1 MPLPLHF
8 AQLIAVGQKQNLD
21 ALNFHGGQ
29 VEALDAVG
37 KAKER
42 VGSSRLVGSIGMG
55 SELQRRVAELVS
67 AGKQR
72 GTENLVEWAVK
83 VGKWVE
89 AAPSIELGEVLVSQL
104 CFQHNRPSLWKFLDI
119 ALSSGLLSPP
129 HVLSILSSRV
139 IPNRWSQPEAYRLYL
154 ELLRRYA
161 FSFGPLSG
169 HVSKEKIMESID
181 VALDLSQTY
190 KVRVVE
196 LGHALVLFFF
206 SVISCLIDST
216 LDDWGF
222 KMTSRK
228 RPRSDFG
235 GADYSDMEIDS
246 RESKNF
252 KIKEHRQRIRKMN
265 SFLAIEVLAKL
276 TESRKALVLLRLVHL
291 NMPEIFNGLLKRL
304 RFLEGHQLASSD
316 LSSAVE
322 SLARLSAN
330 IQRVSGFK
338 YQLNKHKLIGVLL
351 DSGSQKPVFHCN
363 PGFGH
368 STCWVR
374 FDIYMENAMDG
385 KQLSIKS
392 VVDILAE
399 GIMTLQVFNQ
409 ASWQET
415 FLALWLSALRLVQ
428 RERDPLEGPIP
439 HLESRLCVLLSI
451 VPLAIANVLK
461 DETKLDSSSIQG
473 DTVSGNTEN
482 GYGHK
487 MDGKA
492 NTSRK
497 QGLISSLQVLGNFSG
512 LLCPPSSVV
521 DSANI
526 AATKAARFV
535 HNSKNEKD
543 TSGAGSGGDVCI
555 KAGGDMRHLIVE
567 ACIAR
572 NLIDT
577 SVYYWPS
584 YVSASTMSP
593 SDTLPIQK
601 SPWSTFMEGEPL
613 RDSVIN
619 SLITTPASSLEEI
632 EKLYHVALNG
642 SEEEKSA
649 AAKILCGASLRS
661 GWNIQEHVVHFVV
674 KLLSPPVPPNYT
686 GPRSHLTD
694 YMSMLSALLFGASYI
709 DTVHIL
715 SLHGKVPEVAASLIP
730 LCEVFGSLKPTSN
743 NKSSMGDE
751 SSIYMVFSLAF
762 LFLLRLWK
770 FYRPPLEQYITD
782 RGGPVGGV
790 LTLEYLLLLRNGHIA
805 PAWNETNGSGDQLE
819 SSSMEPMYI
828 DSYPKLQ
835 AWYRQNKSCMTS
847 TLTSLSSGNSVHE
860 VANKILSMI
869 YWKITRSG
877 APPSNSSGPSSAS
890 ISGSPADTGED
901 SCQRP
906 MLPAWEVLE
915 AIPFVLD
922 AILTACAHGRLSS
935 RDLTTGLRDLVEFL
949 PASLAAIIS
958 YFSAEVTRGIWKP
971 VPMNGIDWP
980 SPAVILQ
987 SVESEIKE
995 ILGAVGVNVPSC
1007 TSGISTA
1014 MLPLPLAALV
1024 SLTITFKLEKSF
1036 EYIHAVAGLALENC
1050 ASGCCWP
1057 SMPIVGC
1064 LWAQKVRRW
1073 HNFIVVST
1081 SRSIF
1086 RQNKDAVAQ
1095 LLRSCFSSFLGTPHA
1110 STSSLSSQSSVNGLL
1125 GFTIADIN
1133 ARPSVA
1139 PGFLYLRSCRTIHVA
1154 QLVNDVIVGLVAEY
1168 AVKLAT
1174 RCART
1179 DSPRLNSSQVSQCL
1193 AIAKTKEVASLGAS
1207 LLCVTGGV
1215 QLVQELYRETIPNW
1229 LLSSKDERLGEAN
1242 AVSHVMEGYAMAYLV
1257 ILSGS
1262 IEWGIGDNLPSWALS
1277 RRVRVVGIHMDFLA
1291 GALEGNISLGC
1302 HPATWKAYVSC
1313 LVGLM
1318 VNFAPVW
1325 IREVKVET
1333 LRKLA
1338 GGLRGWHECELAL
1351 SLLERGGASAVGTA
1365 AELVV
1370 NVLD

>member
-1 MPLPLHF
+1 
-8 AQLIAVGQKQNLD
+8 
-21 ALNFHGGQ
+21 
-29 VEALDAVG
+29 
-37 KAKER
+37 
-42 VGSSRLVGSIGMG
+42 MG
-55 SELQRRVAELVS
+55 SELQRRVAELVT
-67 AGKQR
+67 AGKR
-72 GTENLVEWAVK
+72 RETESPVEWAVE
-83 VGKWVE
+83 VRKWVE

-119 ALSSGLLSPP
+119 ALSSGLLYPLHIISM
-129 HVLSILSSRV
+129 LSSRV
-139 IPNRWSQPEAYRLYL
+139 IPHRWSQPEAYRLYL

-161 FSFGPLSG
+161 FSCGPLSG
-169 HVSKEKIMESID
+169 DVSKEKITESID
-181 VALDLSQTY
+181 VALELSQTY

-196 LGHALVLFFF
+196 LGHAFVLFFF
-206 SVISCLIDST
+206 SVISSLIDST

-235 GADYSDMEIDS
+235 GADYRNMEIDS
-246 RESKNF
+246 RESQNLKV
-252 KIKEHRQRIRKMN
+252 KEHRERIRKMN

-276 TESRKALVLLRLVHL
+276 TASRKALVLLRLVHL
-291 NMPEIFNGLLKRL
+291 NMPEIFNGLLQRL
-304 RFLEGHQLASSD
+304 RFLEGHHRVASD
-316 LSSAVE
+316 LRSAVE
-322 SLARLSAN
+322 PLARLSAN

-338 YQLNKHKLIGVLL
+338 YQLNKHQFVGVLL
-351 DSGSQKPVFHCN
+351 DNGSQKPVFHCN
-363 PGFGH
+363 SGFGH

-392 VVDILAE
+392 VIDILAE
-399 GIMTLQVFNQ
+399 GITTLQVFNQ

-428 RERDPLEGPIP
+428 RERDPLEGPVP
-439 HLESRLCVLLSI
+439 HLESRLCILLCI
-451 VPLAIANVLK
+451 VPLAIANILK
-461 DETKLDSSSIQG
+461 DETKMNSSPIQG

-482 GYGHK
+482 GYEHK
-487 MDGKA
+487 MGGKA
-492 NTSRK
+492 NMSKK
-497 QGLISSLQVLGNFSG
+497 QGLISSLQALGNFSG

-526 AATKAARFV
+526 AATKSARFV
-535 HNSKNEKD
+535 RNSKNEKD
-543 TSGAGSGGDVCI
+543 TTGGSGGHVCI

-577 SVYYWPS
+577 SAYFWPG
-584 YVSASTMSP
+584 YMSASTMSL
-593 SDTLPIQK
+593 SNTTPIQK

-613 RDSVIN
+613 RDSLIN

-632 EKLYHVALNG
+632 KKLYHIALNG
-642 SEEEKSA
+642 SDEEKSA

-674 KLLSPPVPPNYT
+674 KLLSPPVPPNHT
-686 GPRSHLTD
+686 GPRSHLID

-730 LCEVFGSLKPTSN
+730 LCEVFGSHKPASN
-743 NKSSMGDE
+743 KKSSMGDE

-762 LFLLRLWK
+762 LFLFRLWK

-790 LTLEYLLLLRNGHIA
+790 LTLEYLLLLRNGQFA
-805 PAWNETNGSGDQLE
+805 PSGNETNGSGDQLE
-819 SSSMEPMYI
+819 SSSVEAMCI

-835 AWYRQNKSCMTS
+835 AWYRQHKSCTAS
-847 TLTSLSSGNSVHE
+847 TLSSLSSGNPVHE

-877 APPSNSSGPSSAS
+877 APSSNSSGPSSAS
-890 ISGSPADTGED
+890 ISGSPADTRED
-901 SCQRP
+901 ACQRP
-906 MLPAWEVLE
+906 VLPAWEVLE
-915 AIPFVLD
+915 AIPFVLE
-922 AILTACAHGRLSS
+922 AMLTACAHGRLSS

-958 YFSAEVTRGIWKP
+958 YFSAEVTHGIWKP

-980 SPAVILQ
+980 SPAAVLQ
-987 SVESEIKE
+987 TVESEINE
-995 ILGAVGVNVPSC
+995 ILNAVGVNVPSC
-1007 TSGISTA
+1007 ASEISTA
-1014 MLPLPLAALV
+1014 TLPLPMAALV
-1024 SLTITFKLEKSF
+1024 SLTITFKLEKSV
-1036 EYIHAVAGLALENC
+1036 EYIYAVAGLALENC
-1050 ASGCCWP
+1050 ALSCDWP
-1057 SMPIVGC
+1057 SMPILGC

-1081 SRSIF
+1081 SRAIF
-1086 RQNKDAVAQ
+1086 GQNKDALAQ
-1095 LLRSCFSSFLGTPHA
+1095 LLRSCFSSFLGTFHV
-1110 STSSLSSQSSVNGLL
+1110 STSSLSGQSGVNGLL
-1125 GFTIADIN
+1125 GLTIADIN
-1133 ARPSVA
+1133 ARPFVA
-1139 PGFLYLRSCRTIHVA
+1139 PGFLYLSSCRTIHVV
-1154 QLVNDVIVGLVAEY
+1154 QHVSGVIVGLVAEY
-1168 AVKLAT
+1168 AMKLAT
-1174 RCART
+1174 RCAST
-1179 DSPRLNSSQVSQCL
+1179 DSPRLNSSQVSQSL
-1193 AIAKTKEVASLGAS
+1193 AIVKIKEVASLGAS
-1207 LLCVTGGV
+1207 LLCVAGGV

-1229 LLSSKDERLGEAN
+1229 LLSSKEERLGEAN
-1242 AVSHVMEGYAMAYLV
+1242 AVSRVMEGYAMAYLV

-1262 IEWGIGDNLPSWALS
+1262 IEWGIGDNLPSWAHS
-1277 RRVRVVGIHMDFLA
+1277 RRARVVGIHMDFLA
-1291 GALEGNISLGC
+1291 GSLEGNRSLGC

-1318 VNFAPVW
+1318 VNFAPMW

-1338 GGLRGWHECELAL
+1338 GALRGWHESELAI
-1351 SLLERGGASAVGTA
+1351 SLLERGGASAIGSA

>member
-1 MPLPLHF
+1 
-8 AQLIAVGQKQNLD
+8 
-21 ALNFHGGQ
+21 
-29 VEALDAVG
+29 
-37 KAKER
+37 
-42 VGSSRLVGSIGMG
+42 MG
-55 SELQRRVAELVS
+55 SELQRRVAELVT
-67 AGKQR
+67 AGKR
-72 GTENLVEWAVK
+72 RETESPVEWAVE

-119 ALSSGLLSPP
+119 ALSSGLLSPL
-129 HVLSILSSRV
+129 HILSMLSSRV
-139 IPNRWSQPEAYRLYL
+139 IPHRWSQPEAYRLYL

-161 FSFGPLSG
+161 FSCGPLSG
-169 HVSKEKIMESID
+169 DVSKEKITESID
-181 VALDLSQTY
+181 VALELSQTY
-190 KVRVVE
+190 KVHVVE

-206 SVISCLIDST
+206 SVINSLIDST

-228 RPRSDFG
+228 RPRTDFG
-235 GADYSDMEIDS
+235 GADYRNMEIDS
-246 RESKNF
+246 RESQNLKVE
-252 KIKEHRQRIRKMN
+252 EHRERIRKMN

-291 NMPEIFNGLLKRL
+291 NMPEIFNGLLQRL
-304 RFLEGHQLASSD
+304 RFLEGRHRASSD
-316 LSSAVE
+316 FRSAVE
-322 SLARLSAN
+322 PLARLSAN

-338 YQLNKHKLIGVLL
+338 YQLNKHQLIGVLL
-351 DSGSQKPVFHCN
+351 DNGSQKPVFHCN
-363 PGFGH
+363 SGFGH
-368 STCWVR
+368 PTCWVR

-392 VVDILAE
+392 VIDILAE
-399 GIMTLQVFNQ
+399 GITTLQVFNQ

-428 RERDPLEGPIP
+428 RERDPVEGPVP
-439 HLESRLCVLLSI
+439 HLESRLCILLSI
-451 VPLAIANVLK
+451 VPLAIANILK
-461 DETKLDSSSIQG
+461 DETKMNSSSIQG

-487 MDGKA
+487 MGGKA
-492 NTSRK
+492 NTSKK
-497 QGLISSLQVLGNFSG
+497 QGLISSLQALGNFSG

-526 AATKAARFV
+526 AATKSAHFV
-535 HNSKNEKD
+535 RNSKNEKD
-543 TSGAGSGGDVCI
+543 TTGGSGGDVCI

-577 SVYYWPS
+577 SAYFWPG

-593 SDTLPIQK
+593 SNTTPIQK
-601 SPWSTFMEGEPL
+601 SPWSTFMEGESL
-613 RDSVIN
+613 RDSLIN

-632 EKLYHVALNG
+632 EKLYHIALNG
-642 SEEEKSA
+642 SDEEKSA

-661 GWNIQEHVVHFVV
+661 GWNIQEHVVRFVV
-674 KLLSPPVPPNYT
+674 KLLSPPVPPNHT
-686 GPRSHLTD
+686 GPRSHLID

-730 LCEVFGSLKPTSN
+730 LCEVFGSR
-743 NKSSMGDE
+743 KSSMGDE

-762 LFLLRLWK
+762 LFLFRLWK

-805 PAWNETNGSGDQLE
+805 PARNETNGSGDQLE
-819 SSSMEPMYI
+819 SSSVEAMYI

-835 AWYRQNKSCMTS
+835 AWYRQHKSCTAS
-847 TLTSLSSGNSVHE
+847 TLSSLSSGNPVHE

-877 APPSNSSGPSSAS
+877 APSSNSSGPSSAS
-890 ISGSPADTGED
+890 ISGSPADTRKD
-901 SCQRP
+901 ACQRP
-906 MLPAWEVLE
+906 VLTAWEVLE
-915 AIPFVLD
+915 AIPFVLE
-922 AILTACAHGRLSS
+922 AMLTACTHGRLSS
-935 RDLTTGLRDLVEFL
+935 RDLITGLRDLVEFL

-958 YFSAEVTRGIWKP
+958 YFSAEVTHGIWKP

-980 SPAVILQ
+980 SPAAVLQ

-995 ILGAVGVNVPSC
+995 ILDAVGVNVPSC
-1007 TSGISTA
+1007 LSTA
-1014 MLPLPLAALV
+1014 TLPLPLAALV
-1024 SLTITFKLEKSF
+1024 SLTITFKLEKSV
-1036 EYIHAVAGLALENC
+1036 EYIYAVAGLALDSC
-1050 ASGCCWP
+1050 PSGCDWP

-1073 HNFIVVST
+1073 HNFIVIAT
-1081 SRSIF
+1081 SRAIF
-1086 RQNKDAVAQ
+1086 RQNKDALAQ
-1095 LLRSCFSSFLGTPHA
+1095 LLRSCFSSFLGTLHV
-1110 STSSLSSQSSVNGLL
+1110 STSSLSSQSGVNGLL
-1125 GFTIADIN
+1125 GFTVTDIN
-1133 ARPSVA
+1133 ARPFVA
-1139 PGFLYLRSCRTIHVA
+1139 PGFLYLCSCRTIHVV
-1154 QLVNDVIVGLVAEY
+1154 QHVSDVIVGIVAEY

-1174 RCART
+1174 RCAST
-1179 DSPRLNSSQVSQCL
+1179 DSPRLNSSQVSQSL
-1193 AIAKTKEVASLGAS
+1193 SIVKIKEVASLGAS
-1207 LLCVTGGV
+1207 LLCVAGGV

-1229 LLSSKDERLGEAN
+1229 LLSSKEERLGEVN
-1242 AVSHVMEGYAMAYLV
+1242 AVSCVMEGYAMAYLV

-1262 IEWGIGDNLPSWALS
+1262 IEWGIGDNLPSWAHS
-1277 RRVRVVGIHMDFLA
+1277 RRARVVGIHMDFLA
-1291 GALEGNISLGC
+1291 ASLEGNISLGC
-1302 HPATWKAYVSC
+1302 YPATWKAYVSC

-1318 VNFAPVW
+1318 VKFAPMW

-1338 GGLRGWHECELAL
+1338 SGLRGWHESELAI
-1351 SLLERGGASAVGTA
+1351 SLLERGGASAIGSA